1 MLFSS
6 VVASRNDYMDPVLP
20 QSYAPG
26 NGMAIKDIKSFGVGV
41 DLGNVT
47 TADVPTFK
55 RHDR

>member
-26 NGMAIKDIKSFGVGV
+26 NGMAIKDTKSFGVGV
-41 DLGNVT
+41 GFGERDYCRR
-47 TADVPTFK
+47 ADV
-55 RHDR
+55 